1 MKCHCENLALGS
13 TGSIHV
19 ARIARLNFILR
30 LFILRLIGDAFVK
43 KNMAFKSYFCRRFH
57 SLVQLLVSEIIAI
70 ERYYL
75 LKDS

>member
-19 ARIARLNFILR
+19 ARMARLNFILR

-43 KNMAFKSYFCRRFH
+43 KECGVLVMFLQKA
-57 SLVQLLVSEIIAI
+57 SLISSIIG
-70 ERYYL
+70 
-75 LKDS
+75 